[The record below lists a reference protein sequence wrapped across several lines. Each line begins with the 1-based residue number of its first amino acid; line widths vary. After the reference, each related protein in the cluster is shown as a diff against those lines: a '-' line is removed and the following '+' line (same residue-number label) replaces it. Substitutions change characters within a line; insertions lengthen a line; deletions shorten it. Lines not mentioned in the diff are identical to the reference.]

1 MYNKYYKL
9 QVFFLC
15 IGGALMLLAFFG
27 VVPLICKVF
36 AGICFILVTFFYYQ
50 IMSMLAKVTDITA
63 AQVWLGSLSHLA
75 IMAATYLIGN
85 RALFHPL
92 LIFSFVTR
100 TAMGIFAIDAQM
112 YALCKELDANFLHL
126 ALKEQRQNEHSLEE

>member
-1 MYNKYYKL
+1 MYTKYYKL

-50 IMSMLAKVTDITA
+50 IMSMLAKVTDKVPSLMGTCC
-63 AQVWLGSLSHLA
+63 GSREPLRQIVQQPILLSFPDRNKLA
-75 IMAATYLIGN
+75 FGCILPYDYSIISIN
-85 RALFHPL
+85 L
-92 LIFSFVTR
+92 L
-100 TAMGIFAIDAQM
+100 
-112 YALCKELDANFLHL
+112 
-126 ALKEQRQNEHSLEE
+126 